1 LFTMSQP
8 ALTSFFGQ
16 SKRSTR
22 RTTKVLDAPPADPPP
37 TKRSTRINKTKKDV
51 EISAEATTPVIVKP
65 TETVKVDEEAN
76 ILKEIKPNEL
86 NKKKEAEN
94 NEPEKS
100 EAEAEPQPKRGR
112 KKVLKETDK
121 PKDDCPSPAKR
132 GRRTKKVSEVEAA
145 QEVAKK
151 LTPAEVKEKLKG
163 SKLNDL
169 KDRLKKIEES
179 KESVKVKK
187 AKAEIA
193 AKKVEEDKAKK
204 DAKLEYEKT
213 PAYIRFHNLALK
225 GDGTLPLPYSYKFLE
240 EVFRCSEQITA
251 MLHNRKEAITFEKLK
266 IAVQQMLRK
275 TFTVGYLKQIK
286 TVFPEAY
293 RFAWENVIGRYGKK
307 LSEFELNISVN
318 MKYKEEMIS
327 RLGGLTKAPEEDQ
340 VSNQEKLGPHSMV
353 ERKALFRNCLGDIVK
368 KQHEQ
373 FCSELSPPIV
383 VNESKMK
390 KFHKDFN
397 VDKCNPIEE
406 AELPEKPLIEAASSA
421 LQILEKSRALF
432 EVNPK
437 LSQSLAAVAEKKK
450 EVVEIKP
457 VTPAPVKTVRK
468 DLQGLPQ
475 KLIDKILAKEAEQAA
490 KEMSVDKVKEEKI
503 RKLRRLPEIARIVR
517 SIYVTEKKPALEIK
531 IVSKKAVNS
540 YPGNVSEENMLKDLT
555 YLREVTKTWLTYH
568 KIQGKEYLK
577 INQSMD
583 LNKVVADI
591 EKMLAEEMK

>member
-1 LFTMSQP
+1 LLTMSQP

-22 RTTKVLDAPPADPPP
+22 RTTKVLDAPTEDPPP

-51 EISAEATTPVIVKP
+51 EISAEPSTPVIVKP

-112 KKVLKETDK
+112 KKVLKETDQ

-266 IAVQQMLRK
+266 VAVQQMLRK

-406 AELPEKPLIEAASSA
+406 AELPPKPEIEAASSA

-437 LSQSLAAVAEKKK
+437 LSESLAAVAEKKK

-457 VTPAPVKTVRK
+457 ATPAPVKTVRK

>member
-1 LFTMSQP
+1 
-8 ALTSFFGQ
+8 
-16 SKRSTR
+16 
-22 RTTKVLDAPPADPPP
+22 
-37 TKRSTRINKTKKDV
+37 
-51 EISAEATTPVIVKP
+51 
-65 TETVKVDEEAN
+65 
-76 ILKEIKPNEL
+76 
-86 NKKKEAEN
+86 
-94 NEPEKS
+94 
-100 EAEAEPQPKRGR
+100 
-112 KKVLKETDK
+112 
-121 PKDDCPSPAKR
+121 
-132 GRRTKKVSEVEAA
+132 
-145 QEVAKK
+145 
-151 LTPAEVKEKLKG
+151 
-163 SKLNDL
+163 
-169 KDRLKKIEES
+169 
-179 KESVKVKK
+179 
-187 AKAEIA
+187 
-193 AKKVEEDKAKK
+193 
-204 DAKLEYEKT
+204 
-213 PAYIRFHNLALK
+213 
-225 GDGTLPLPYSYKFLE
+225 
-240 EVFRCSEQITA
+240 
-251 MLHNRKEAITFEKLK
+251 
-266 IAVQQMLRK
+266 
-275 TFTVGYLKQIK
+275 
-286 TVFPEAY
+286 
-293 RFAWENVIGRYGKK
+293 
-307 LSEFELNISVN
+307 